1 LAKDILIIK
10 VKSGDGYKMAR
21 PRRDRRIFFQPDI
34 TYFKPAEV
42 PIMHLKETML
52 SFDELEAIR
61 LMDSE
66 GLDQT
71 QSAKK
76 MKISQSTLSRLL
88 REGRKKLADAII
100 QGNAIK
106 IQGGNF
112 KMVQPRRKGLEMGQG
127 RGFSGGRMGGF
138 AAGPGGICVCPKCGH
153 KESQIRGQPCMNKKC
168 PKCKSPMTRG

>member
-1 LAKDILIIK
+1 
-10 VKSGDGYKMAR
+10 MAR
-21 PRRDRRIFFQPDI
+21 PRRDRRIFFQPDV
-34 TYFKPAEV
+34 TYFKPAGV
-42 PIMHLKETML
+42 LMMHLKETML

-61 LMDSE
+61 LIDSK

-88 REGRKKLADAII
+88 KEGRKKLTDAII

-112 KMVQPRRKGLEMGQG
+112 KMVQPSGRGLGMGRG
-127 RGFSGGRMGGF
+127 RGFGGGGRMGGF
-138 AAGPGGICVCPKCGH
+138 AAGPSGNCICPKCGY
-153 KESQIRGQPCMNKKC
+153 KESHQTGIPCYQKKC
-168 PKCKSPMTRG
+168 PKCQSPMTRG

>member
-1 LAKDILIIK
+1 
-10 VKSGDGYKMAR
+10 MAR
-21 PRRDRRIFFQPDI
+21 PRRIRRISFQPDV
-34 TYFKPAEV
+34 TYFKPAGV
-42 PIMHLKETML
+42 PMVNLKESSL

-100 QGNAIK
+100 QGNALK

-112 KMVQPRRKGLEMGQG
+112 KMAMPRGRGLGRG
-127 RGFSGGRMGGF
+127 RGFGGGGRMGRF
-138 AAGPGGICVCPKCGH
+138 AAGPSGNCVCPKCGY
-153 KESQIRGQPCMNKKC
+153 KEIHQTGVPCYQKKC
-168 PKCKSPMTRG
+168 PKCQGPMTREI

>member
-1 LAKDILIIK
+1 
-10 VKSGDGYKMAR
+10 MAR
-21 PRRDRRIFFQPDI
+21 PRRARRIFFQPDV
-34 TYFKPAEV
+34 TYFKPAGI
-42 PIMHLKETML
+42 PMMHLKETTL

-66 GLDQT
+66 ELDQT

-88 REGRKKLADAII
+88 KEGRKKLADAII

-112 KMVQPRRKGLEMGQG
+112 KMVQPTGRGLGIGQG
-127 RGFSGGRMGGF
+127 RGFGGGGRMGRF
-138 AAGPGGICVCPKCGH
+138 AAGPSGNCVCPKCGY
-153 KESQIRGQPCMNKKC
+153 KERHQTGIPCYQKKC
-168 PKCKSPMTRG
+168 PKCKSPMTRE